1 MSTKTHDD
9 LIKMALRWA
18 ETLGY
23 TIVEKHLGTDTGAD
37 AIFENQFQERV
48 LLEVVTGGRFK
59 SLFDKK
65 RIRDIFEIEEQYF
78 PTSFLGL
85 IVVGDR
91 INNIKK
97 HAANAEISKDFFEPP
112 DQKIFPVLAMDFKE
126 IIPALLI
133 KLLGSKAS
141 AYGRWTE
148 EVRN

>member
-23 TIVEKHLGTDTGAD
+23 NISESHLGTDTGAD
-37 AIFENQFQERV
+37 AIFENQFQEKV
-48 LLEVVTGGRFK
+48 LLEVVTGARFIN
-59 SLFDKK
+59 LFEKE
-65 RIRDIFEIEEQYF
+65 RIKDIFENEEQYF

-91 INNIKK
+91 IENIRK
-97 HAANAEISKDFFEPP
+97 HAAKTGISIDYFEPP
-112 DQKIFPVLAMDFKE
+112 DQKIFPVLALDFE
-126 IIPALLI
+126 RIIPALLI

-141 AYGRWTE
+141 AYGRWSE

>member
-1 MSTKTHDD
+1 
-9 LIKMALRWA
+9 MALRWA

-65 RIRDIFEIEEQYF
+65 RIREIFENEEQYF

-112 DQKIFPVLAMDFKE
+112 DQKIFPVLVMDFKE

-141 AYGRWTE
+141 AYGRWV

>member
-1 MSTKTHDD
+1 
-9 LIKMALRWA
+9 MALRWA

-65 RIRDIFEIEEQYF
+65 RIREIFENEEQYF

-141 AYGRWTE
+141 AYGRWV